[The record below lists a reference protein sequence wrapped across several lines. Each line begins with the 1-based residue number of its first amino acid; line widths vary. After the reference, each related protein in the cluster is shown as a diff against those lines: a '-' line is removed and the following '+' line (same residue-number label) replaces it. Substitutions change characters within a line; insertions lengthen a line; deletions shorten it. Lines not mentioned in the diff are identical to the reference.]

1 LIALVNMEP
10 PASDG
15 IRELCSGPE
24 NYGNRSRPRGRENV
38 TATAARAMLTYGWR
52 AQRMEPYTG
61 TAREAAK
68 ITAGAVA
75 AVVMTTMLFVILF
88 ALLIA

>member
-1 LIALVNMEP
+1 ME
-10 PASDG
+10 S
-15 IRELCSGPE
+15 
-24 NYGNRSRPRGRENV
+24 
-38 TATAARAMLTYGWR
+38 
-52 AQRMEPYTG
+52 YTG

-88 ALLIA
+88 ALLIV

>member
-1 LIALVNMEP
+1 
-10 PASDG
+10 
-15 IRELCSGPE
+15 
-24 NYGNRSRPRGRENV
+24 
-38 TATAARAMLTYGWR
+38 MLTYGWE
-52 AQRMEPYTG
+52 AQRMEPYAG
-61 TAREAAK
+61 TAREATR